1 MSLPEPHGGCGLIN
15 RFLPDT
21 EKDYILRNRG
31 DFKVYRISEADV
43 SVFYRIAD
51 GVLSPLEGPMVSE
64 EFDRVLEEEVI
75 IRSGEKYA
83 TLRIYSILIRRD
95 ITQLYTALRE
105 KTTRVL
111 GFLMRMIEII

>member
-75 IRSGEKYA
+75 IRNGEKYA
-83 TLRIYSILIRRD
+83 WTIPISFPVHRRD
-95 ITQLYTALRE
+95 ADNFVAGET
-105 KTTRVL
+105 VL
-111 GFLMRMIEII
+111 V